1 MRRWIVTHSEDGS
14 ALVFVILLLFLVS
27 GLVAAMVTSSSTD
40 TVVSRNGESAA
51 QAQAAAE
58 AGLNHAID
66 ASRTYLRAWETNNF
80 TDTPA
85 AVSRLLR
92 GSDDIL
98 NTTDDG
104 SLFWLPGGPPTPP
117 ATSVLGGLAGVSY
130 SARVYD
136 DDDLALGNNW
146 TAADRTRTG
155 EGDVTG
161 AADPTVDHNGV
172 FVVRATGFARDQ
184 TRVVV
189 EAVMKPLPWPA
200 IVTNGN
206 LDLNGS
212 PQILGDGGS
221 VHANGN
227 ITEVG
232 NNARVEHDVTAVGDI
247 STNPNWGSVQGQVE
261 GGQLPISIPPVNVS
275 DYVSLAEYRLGSNG
289 TIYNAATNTALCT
302 SSATCGAFGFK
313 WDSSGGSQ
321 VSHMAGIDRTWDPG
335 GTPNCATLNAN
346 LIAAGIATPKCGQG
360 VYYAEG
366 SDVVIS
372 GNIGRVPAN
381 PSPYAMTILA
391 DGSVRI
397 TGTPHVIPAVSLPN
411 ILIVTNGDLDMA
423 GTANCIISGQARVRE
438 QLNLAGTMTLTGQ
451 IIVENRWDHSDK
463 VTGDSKVSGSA
474 TVTNDR
480 LAVYDF
486 SVGGWRELR
495 R

>member
-40 TVVSRNGESAA
+40 TVVSRNGASAA

-66 ASRTYLRAWETNNF
+66 AARTYLRAWEANF
-80 TDTPA
+80 TNTND

-92 GSDDIL
+92 GPDNIA
-98 NTTDDG
+98 TTADDG
-104 SLFWLPGGPPTPP
+104 SLFWLAGGTPTPP
-117 ATSVLGGLAGVSY
+117 ATSILGGIAAVSY

-136 DDDLALGNNW
+136 DDDPALGNAW
-146 TAADRTRTG
+146 IAADLTRTG
-155 EGDVTG
+155 EGVAG
-161 AADPTVDHNGV
+161 VADTTVDHNGV

-184 TRVVV
+184 TSVVV

-206 LDLNGS
+206 LDLSGG

-221 VHANGN
+221 VHANGD

-232 NNARVEHDVTAVGDI
+232 NAAVVQHDVTAVGTI
-247 STNPNWGSVQGQVE
+247 STNANWDSVQGEVE
-261 GGQLPISIPPVNVS
+261 GGQQLISIPPVNVS
-275 DYVSLAEYRLGSNG
+275 DYVSLVKYRLGSDG
-289 TIYNAATNTALCT
+289 QIYNAVTNTALCT
-302 SSATCGAFGFK
+302 NNATCGAFGFK
-313 WDSSGGSQ
+313 WTSTGNSQ
-321 VSHMAGIDRTWDPG
+321 VSHMAGINRTWDPG
-335 GTPNCATLNAN
+335 GTPSCATLNAN
-346 LIAAGIATPKCGQG
+346 LTTAGIATPNCGQG
-360 VYYAEG
+360 VYYAQG

-372 GNIGRVPAN
+372 GNLGRVPAN

-397 TGTPHVIPAVSLPN
+397 TGTPHLMPAVSLPN

-423 GTANCIISGQARVRE
+423 GTANCIITGQARVRE

-451 IIVENRWDHSDK
+451 IIVEDRWDHSDE
-463 VTGDSKVSGSA
+463 VTGDSKVLGNA

-480 LAVYDF
+480 LAVYDY
-486 SVGGWRELR
+486 SVGGWREFR